1 MSGLIPILAALLPA
15 VVLYLYI
22 KNQDEAQPEPT
33 KLLLKGVWYGILS
46 ALLAIFIELPLD
58 AIITALFGSIPL
70 VGGFAKAFFVAAIPE
85 EACKLLF
92 LWLLLR
98 KNPYFDEHF
107 DGIVYAVCVGLGF
120 AGFENIF
127 YVVGDPDWLHVAL
140 TRSIFAVPGHFF
152 FAVIMGYF
160 YSVSRFKLSPKVK
173 PYMVLLAPVV
183 AHGLYDGFLMSRDDN
198 WALLSL
204 ILTVAFLYFFSK
216 MGKYGQAKIRELKG
230 R

>member
-1 MSGLIPILAALLPA
+1 MLALLPLFAALLPA
-15 VVLYLYI
+15 IVLYFYI
-22 KNQDEAQPEPT
+22 KSQDKEHPEPT
-33 KLLLKGVWYGILS
+33 KLLLKGVWYGVLS
-46 ALLAIFIELPLD
+46 ALVAIVIELPMDRL
-58 AIITALFGSIPL
+58 ITSLFGSIPL
-70 VGGFAKAFFVAAIPE
+70 VGGFARAFFVAAIPE
-85 EACKLLF
+85 EGAKLLF

-127 YVVGDPDWLHVAL
+127 YVVADPDWLHVAI

-160 YSVSRFKLSPKVK
+160 YSISHFKLSSKVA
-173 PYMVLLAPVV
+173 PSMILLAPVV
-183 AHGLYDGFLMSRDDN
+183 AHGLYDGLLMSRDDD

-204 ILTVAFLYFFSK
+204 VLIIGFFYFFSK
-216 MGKYGQAKIRELKG
+216 LGKYGQAKIRELKG